1 MTERLEDEDLQDA
14 ELVAT
19 ARRLGSREADQ
30 LDLSRTARG
39 VVARWRTEEARRRP
53 FWRSPEA
60 LRIAAAAVLLIG
72 GVATWRS
79 VRNHPVEQVAAVE
92 ATDAGLE
99 GLSADQLQALLPA
112 VDQVPGG
119 AETTA
124 YDGGLEGLTADELR
138 SVLTSM
144 GS

>member
-1 MTERLEDEDLQDA
+1 MTDEIRDDDLQDE

-19 ARRLGSREADQ
+19 ARQLGSRAADQ

-39 VVARWRTEEARRRP
+39 VVARWRAEQVHRRP
-53 FWRSPEA
+53 IWQSPA
-60 LRIAAAAVLLIG
+60 FLRVAAALVLLIAG
-72 GVATWRS
+72 IETWERGHLTQAES
-79 VRNHPVEQVAAVE
+79 VAVE
-92 ATDAGLE
+92 PTDAGLE

-112 VDQVPGG
+112 VAQPGSG
-119 AETTA
+119 IETTA
-124 YDGGLEGLTADELR
+124 SDAGLEGLTTDELR